1 MSLTTQVVA
10 ELCRQHLGL
19 PDGSKAAQFINLI
32 PEALK
37 LTARKIAAD
46 ANLRQ
51 LLITD
56 PAATSIAIA
65 AGGKV
70 NLQTGYQSFAFL
82 LEFIDLGQIY
92 HSGSTFPLQKRTAQ
106 EANLPGA
113 YDSVFYHYYIEGDY
127 LYAIGNGVKLTGVLT
142 FAVPYFPQN
151 LAALPES
158 EEVEAM
164 FIAKVCELAT
174 IPKNDFAE
182 DGEK

>member
-106 EANLPGA
+106 EIQETAEKAGMILMWQDGFIK
-113 YDSVFYHYYIEGDY
+113 SLEGTTTLDE
-127 LYAIGNGVKLTGVLT
+127 VLR
-142 FAVPYFPQN
+142 VSK
-151 LAALPES
+151 E
-158 EEVEAM
+158 
-164 FIAKVCELAT
+164 
-174 IPKNDFAE
+174 
-182 DGEK
+182 